1 MLMSSKRR
9 FELSVCLLGAPDV
22 YSCSPPLGACLFRNS
37 PAPPGPA
44 SFDGDSGGWE
54 GGGESACPAGSPEN
68 CRCLG
73 TGYHDKKYRL
83 RPGSVVV
90 AAHGSAT
97 RAVLRLRV
105 PCHDTGV
112 ARVSLRSCG
121 FCDSEARVVAP
132 RRDVPRCS
140 CRVPRTQT
148 ARYSP
153 PAASR
158 CPTVR
163 CRPCSL
169 PSVASV
175 F

>member
-1 MLMSSKRR
+1 MYHDVVEAPLRTFR
-9 FELSVCLLGAPDV
+9 LCVGAPDV
-22 YSCSPPLGACLFRNS
+22 HGCSPPWRLPFRNS

-97 RAVLRLRV
+97 RAVVRLRV

-121 FCDSEARVVAP
+121 YATLRRVLLRRAAMSQGVCDSG
-132 RRDVPRCS
+132 
-140 CRVPRTQT
+140 
-148 ARYSP
+148 
-153 PAASR
+153 PAKLR